1 MLFGSKCLTSLV
13 PPPVVT
19 ADACIH
25 QHWKM
30 MLPLLFFFF
39 VLCCCRL
46 IKVLAEFRLK
56 SLSGFHSSECWGNLR
71 SFFLK
76 WICDLFRSMERI
88 QSWGCRYFAG
98 LINPMEIERSS
109 PLFANNSWSIQ
120 SHPHMWAC
128 EVCTNSQ
135 RRSCSSLSFP
145 QPPGWILA
153 QQQQAPIIAGFQSV
167 HSLRL
172 FTENN
177 GPTVH
182 S

>member
-1 MLFGSKCLTSLV
+1 MTRACNAVGIEMPNESSTTTCCHCRRLHSSALEN
-13 PPPVVT
+13 
-19 ADACIH
+19 DANSSI
-25 QHWKM
+25 
-30 MLPLLFFFF
+30 FFF

-120 SHPHMWAC
+120 SHPRMWAC

-135 RRSCSSLSFP
+135 PSEA
-145 QPPGWILA
+145 A
-153 QQQQAPIIAGFQSV
+153 QNRKLHLPHG
-167 HSLRL
+167 
-172 FTENN
+172 NN
-177 GPTVH
+177 SPFDY
-182 S
+182 SKKQ